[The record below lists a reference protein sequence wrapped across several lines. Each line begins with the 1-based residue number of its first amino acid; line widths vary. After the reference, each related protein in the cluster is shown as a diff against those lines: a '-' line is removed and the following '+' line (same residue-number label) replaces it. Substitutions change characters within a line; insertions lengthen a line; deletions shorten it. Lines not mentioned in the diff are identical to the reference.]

1 VVARLTRAIRVRGWI
16 AAVVAAAALALLP
29 APGWLVDGVYGRH
42 VYPVVQSVATAVT
55 NVAPFA
61 VLDALIIAAVLV
73 VGFRAARLW
82 TVARRSGVLTALW
95 EAARRVVRGVAVVVV
110 VFLGM
115 WGCNYRRTPL
125 ARSLS
130 GGAAEPQT
138 TASLETAMAEVNA
151 LAVRVRP
158 AMTAQPGLTY
168 AEIARELPGP
178 MDAALGEL
186 GQPRLAR
193 AGRPKVSFVLTP
205 FFRRAGVNGMVDPVA
220 LESLVQPD
228 LLPFERPFV
237 LAHEWAHLA
246 GRADEAEAS
255 AVGWL
260 ACMKGEP
267 RLAYS
272 ASLFLITEIWGALPP
287 AARRHAFAGLDA
299 GVRDDLAAIAR
310 RAERDQRPVVEHAAT
325 RVYDRYLHANRVP
338 DGVASYSRALTLI
351 LSEPIRGALKSYR
364 QGAGGRGQ
372 RHH

>member
-1 VVARLTRAIRVRGWI
+1 VGRPRLTRAIRVRGWI
-16 AAVVAAAALALLP
+16 AAVVTAAALALLP

-42 VYPVVQSVATAVT
+42 VYPVLQSIATAIT
-55 NVAPFA
+55 NLAPFA
-61 VLDALIIAAVLV
+61 VLDALIIAAVIV
-73 VGFRAARLW
+73 IVFRCVRLW
-82 TVARRSGVLTALW
+82 AVARRAGVMAAIW
-95 EAARRVVRGVAVVVV
+95 EAVRRLLRGVAVVVV

-125 ARSLS
+125 ARSLA
-130 GGAAEPQT
+130 GGVPASLT
-138 TASLETAMAEVNA
+138 TASLEATMAEVNA

-158 AMTAQPGLTY
+158 AMTADPGLTY

-178 MDAALGEL
+178 LDAALAEL
-186 GQPRLAR
+186 GQPALAR
-193 AGRPKVSFVLTP
+193 AGRPKFSVLLTP
-205 FFRRAGVNGMVDPVA
+205 FFSWAGVNGMVDPVA
-220 LESLVQPD
+220 LESLVQPN

-272 ASLFLITEIWGALPP
+272 ASLYLITEVWGALPP
-287 AARRHAFAGLDA
+287 EARRHAYAGLDA
-299 GVRDDLAAIAR
+299 GVREDLSAIAR
-310 RAERDQRPVVEHAAT
+310 RVQRAERPTIEHAAT

-351 LSEPIRGALKSYR
+351 LSEPIRDALKSYR
-364 QGAGGRGQ
+364 
-372 RHH
+372 

>member
-1 VVARLTRAIRVRGWI
+1 
-16 AAVVAAAALALLP
+16 
-29 APGWLVDGVYGRH
+29 
-42 VYPVVQSVATAVT
+42 VYPVVQSIATAIT
-55 NVAPFA
+55 NLAPFA
-61 VLDALIIAAVLV
+61 VLDALIVAAVIV
-73 VGFRAARLW
+73 TVFRGVRLW
-82 TVARRSGVLTALW
+82 AVVRRWGVMVALW
-95 EAARRVVRGVAVVVV
+95 ETMRRVLRGVAVVVL

-125 ARSLS
+125 ARSLA
-130 GGAAEPQT
+130 GGAPAPLT
-138 TASLETAMAEVNA
+138 TASLETTMAEVNA

-178 MDAALGEL
+178 IDAALAEL
-186 GQPRLAR
+186 GQPGLAR
-193 AGRPKVSFVLTP
+193 AGRPKFSFLLTP
-205 FFRRAGVNGMVDPVA
+205 FFSWAGVNGMVDPVA
-220 LESLVQPD
+220 LESLVHPD

-260 ACMKGEP
+260 ACMKGGP

-272 ASLFLITEIWGALPP
+272 ASLYLITEVWGALPP
-287 AARRHAFAGLDA
+287 AARRRAFAGLDA

-310 RAERDQRPVVEHAAT
+310 RVEREQRPAVEHAAT
-325 RVYDRYLHANRVP
+325 RVYDQYLHANRVP

-351 LSEPIRGALKSYR
+351 LSRPIRDALKSY
-364 QGAGGRGQ
+364 
-372 RHH
+372 